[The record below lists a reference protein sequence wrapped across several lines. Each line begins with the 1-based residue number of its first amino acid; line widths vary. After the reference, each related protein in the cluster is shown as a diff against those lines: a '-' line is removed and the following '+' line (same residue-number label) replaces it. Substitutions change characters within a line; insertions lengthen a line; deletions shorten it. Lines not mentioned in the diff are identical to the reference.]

1 MRDVWDDP
9 GMEPRWLDEDE
20 MRTWLQVVALAEV
33 LPARL
38 DAQVRQDSGLTHF
51 EYQVLAMLSE
61 APERTL
67 RMSWLA
73 RRANAT
79 LPRLSHVVKR
89 LEDRGLVSR
98 SRSDLDARATDA
110 VLTDEGWEQI
120 VAAAPHH
127 VSFVREHV
135 LDQLT
140 PDQVRA
146 LGEIAGAVL
155 SSLDPSGDLTMR
167 AADAPH

>member
-1 MRDVWDDP
+1 
-9 GMEPRWLDEDE
+9 MEPQWLDEE
-20 MRTWLQVVALAEV
+20 ERAAWLRLVSVTEL
-33 LPARL
+33 LPGIL
-38 DAQVRQDSGLTHF
+38 DAQLRRDSGLTHF
-51 EYQVLAMLSE
+51 EYLVLAMLSE

-73 RRANAT
+73 RRTNAT

-89 LEDRGLVSR
+89 LEDRGLVTRVR
-98 SRSDLDARATDA
+98 SASDARATDA
-110 VLTDEGWEQI
+110 SLTDAGWEQI
-120 VAAAPHH
+120 VEAAPHH
-127 VSFVREHV
+127 VRFVRERI

-140 PDQVRA
+140 PQQVTA

-155 SSLDPSGDLTMR
+155 TSLDPSGDLTMR